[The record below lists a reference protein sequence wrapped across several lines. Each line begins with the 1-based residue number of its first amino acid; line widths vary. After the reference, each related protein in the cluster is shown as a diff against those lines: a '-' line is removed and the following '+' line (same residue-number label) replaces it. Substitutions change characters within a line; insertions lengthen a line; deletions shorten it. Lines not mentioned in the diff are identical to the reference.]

1 MSLIDHHMAGGRAC
15 GAVVDIDLNR
25 FNDLNDRQGHDIGD
39 QVLTAVGKRLA
50 SSLREGD
57 IAARLGG
64 DEFVIALAAP
74 MNEESASAITERAV
88 RDGTGVVITSSTP

>member
-1 MSLIDHHMAGGRAC
+1 
-15 GAVVDIDLNR
+15 
-25 FNDLNDRQGHDIGD
+25 
-39 QVLTAVGKRLA
+39 
-50 SSLREGD
+50 LREGD

-88 RDGTGVVITSSTP
+88 RRVASPYQLGDQIVQLSASAGLSLCQGVEDIDTFLKRADQAMYKAKRDGTGVVIASSTP